1 MEWEVAVIYVDQAV
15 QGDEKRTLQMTL
27 SCLLTVMK

>member
-1 MEWEVAVIYVDQAV
+1 MEREVAAIYVDQV
-15 QGDEKRTLQMTL
+15 FQGDEIRSLQMTL